1 MEQHLQTQAYSFDRI
16 FRYSLYAA
24 LISFAL
30 MFASTLLIGNIH
42 PLWNAILVI
51 GFPYS
56 LFVSKIKTS
65 GDNMI
70 FEENHIVL
78 NGNRIDFQDIDS
90 YHLFDSLKLYFVLRI
105 RLKAGRQHI
114 HYLPVEIK
122 QDVEKYFDKA
132 EVRSDK
138 RSFDF
143 IARYF
148 ILLYVLPFFTFLGL
162 AYSLGTRLYY
172 FLQY

>member
-1 MEQHLQTQAYSFDRI
+1 
-16 FRYSLYAA
+16 
-24 LISFAL
+24 
-30 MFASTLLIGNIH
+30 
-42 PLWNAILVI
+42 
-51 GFPYS
+51 
-56 LFVSKIKTS
+56 
-65 GDNMI
+65 MI